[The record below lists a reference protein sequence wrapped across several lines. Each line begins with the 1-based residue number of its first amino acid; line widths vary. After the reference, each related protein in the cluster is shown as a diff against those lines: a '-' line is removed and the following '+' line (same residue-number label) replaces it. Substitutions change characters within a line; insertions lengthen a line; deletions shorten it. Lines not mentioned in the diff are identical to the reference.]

1 MGRSRKQPRRQATLR
16 IRAHTASAYG
26 YAAVPSAKPNTGRDR
41 EWLSPQEQTGM
52 PVHSTT
58 PCDTTAHTTQRRPGH
73 NLCRGAFLTFQP
85 IIPSPNA
92 RATLR
97 DTGNQSPRF
106 NGPASL
112 LISLP
117 FSFLQSSVISKAL
130 RLYLTAMALRCDLT
144 NSRPVSNSGLQLQYT
159 SIRT

>member
-1 MGRSRKQPRRQATLR
+1 MGRSRKQPCRQATQR
-16 IRAHTASAYG
+16 SQAHTASAYS
-26 YAAVPSAKPNTGRDR
+26 YAAIPSAKPNTGRDR
-41 EWLSPQEQTGM
+41 KWLSPQEQTGM
-52 PVHSTT
+52 PVRSTT

-73 NLCRGAFLTFQP
+73 NLCRLPDIQP

-117 FSFLQSSVISKAL
+117 FSFMQSSVISKAL

>member
-1 MGRSRKQPRRQATLR
+1 
-16 IRAHTASAYG
+16 
-26 YAAVPSAKPNTGRDR
+26 
-41 EWLSPQEQTGM
+41 M
-52 PVHSTT
+52 PVRSTT
-58 PCDTTAHTTQRRPGH
+58 PCDTTVHTTQRRPGH
-73 NLCRGAFLTFQP
+73 NLMPGRLPDIQP

-117 FSFLQSSVISKAL
+117 FSFMQSSVISKAL

-159 SIRT
+159 SIRTRNTAYKRHKPFYFQRYKPTHHNEQNLTFLRFSPSETNIRQHPTR